1 MRRMTIG
8 AALAAILPAILAQQ
22 APAKADALA
31 DFYKGKDVAL
41 IVGFDVGGGYDHYAR
56 TLARHIGRHVP
67 GAPNIVVQNMPGAG
81 GVRAAN
87 QLYNVSPRDGTVLG
101 MIDQALPTQQL
112 IEPEGM
118 KTDVGKFNWIGRIAS
133 NGALLYAWHTAPV
146 QKIEDAFE
154 KELIVSSSGQSS
166 RMLSA
171 LMKNQLGLKLK
182 ILTGYKGTSEAR
194 VAMQREEIHAL
205 TQPWSAL
212 RAESATML
220 AERKINLLLQMGAER
235 HPDLPQVPTLVD
247 LGRND
252 DERRLLA
259 MMVSGARI
267 GRSVLSPP
275 FQPAERVAG
284 LRAAFVKTMKDE
296 AFVTEMQKVGLD
308 LDPMSGEDLQAMLV
322 EIANISP
329 ALIAQAR
336 KMAEVE
342 RAR

>member
-1 MRRMTIG
+1 MKWMT
-8 AALAAILPAILAQQ
+8 AWATLAAIVTSPPLAH
-22 APAKADALA
+22 ADATA
-31 DFYKGKDVAL
+31 DFYKGKDIAF

-56 TLARHIGRHVP
+56 TIARHIGRHVP
-67 GAPNIVVQNMPGAG
+67 GAPNVVIQNMPGAG

-87 QLYNVSPRDGTVLG
+87 QLYNVSARDGTVLG

-112 IEPEGM
+112 IDPEGM

-133 NGALLYAWHTAPV
+133 NGAVLYGWHTAPV
-146 QKIEDAFE
+146 KKIEDAFST
-154 KELIVSSSGQSS
+154 ELIISSSGQSS

-212 RAESATML
+212 RAESATL
-220 AERKINLLLQMGAER
+220 LSEGKLNLLLQMGVER
-235 HPDLPQVPTLVD
+235 HPDLPNVPTLVD
-247 LGRND
+247 LGRNE
-252 DERRLLA
+252 DEKRLLA

-267 GRSVLSPP
+267 GRSILSPP
-275 FQPAERVAG
+275 AQPPERVAA
-284 LRAAFVKTMKDE
+284 LRAAFMKTVEDP
-296 AFVTEMQKVGLD
+296 AFTGEMQKVGLD
-308 LDPMSGEDLQAMLV
+308 LDPLSGEALQAMLV
-322 EIANISP
+322 EMANIPP